1 MDFKDKNYIIQK
13 DKRMK
18 KTVFILVLIL
28 FTLLLIFM
36 PRSRNKNQK
45 EDVHFWE
52 VQSIDTMKYSRDVA
66 REKLRDPSFD
76 SVIEQ
81 QIKNIAESYATHV
94 AIGTPYDDE
103 FLPFLKRWV
112 GMARKY
118 KLKVW
123 FRGNWSGWEKWF
135 GYPSIDRK
143 AHIEKTVK
151 FTLSNKDIFEDSDV
165 FGACNECENGGP
177 GDPRHNGDAKGHK
190 AFLIEEYKATKTAF
204 EKIDKKI
211 ASNYSSMNGDVANL
225 IMDKETT
232 KALGGI
238 VVVDHYVASPE
249 QLIIDI
255 KALAK
260 KSGGK
265 IVLGE
270 FGAPIPDIHGKMS
283 EGEQSEWLENV
294 LQKLFNMEEVIGMN
308 YWTNVG
314 SSTELWDAKGSARPA
329 VEIIKKYYKRNLDR
343 HQYTSEE

>member
-1 MDFKDKNYIIQK
+1 
-13 DKRMK
+13 MK
-18 KTVFILVLIL
+18 KIIFILA
-28 FTLLLIFM
+28 LLISGFIFFSLSSK
-36 PRSRNKNQK
+36 PVKITNKK
-45 EDVHFWE
+45 THFWQ
-52 VQSIDTMKYSRDVA
+52 VASIDTMKYSRDVA

-76 SVIEQ
+76 SVIER
-81 QIKNIAESYATHV
+81 QIKDIAETYATHV
-94 AIGTPYDDE
+94 AIATPYDDE

-112 GMARKY
+112 GAARKY

-135 GYPSIDRK
+135 GYSSIDRK
-143 AHIEKTVK
+143 THIEKTVK
-151 FTLSNKDIFEDSDV
+151 FISQNPDLFVDGDV

-177 GDPRHNGDAKGHK
+177 GDPRHNGDALGHRE
-190 AFLIEEYKATKTAF
+190 FLIEEYNATRNAF
-204 EKIDKKI
+204 EKIGKKV
-211 ASNYSSMNGDVANL
+211 ASNYSSMNGDVASL

-238 VVVDHYVASPE
+238 VVVDHYVASPD

-270 FGAPIPDIHGKMS
+270 FGVPIPDIHGKMS
-283 EGEQSEWLENV
+283 DQEQSEWLENV
-294 LQKLFNMEEVIGMN
+294 LQKLFNMSEVIGMN

-314 SSTELWDAKGSARPA
+314 SSTALWDSNGNPRSA
-329 VEIIKKYYKRNLDR
+329 VEVIRKYYKENFLRLPTDT
-343 HQYTSEE
+343 QY